1 MYSINKWWRKFC
13 LLLYIFTVSECE
25 NECINTNNEKSV
37 FIDSYIYFEKTDRRT
52 SSLYLNIITVN

>member
-1 MYSINKWWRKFC
+1 MYSSINKWWRKFC

-37 FIDSYIYFEKTDRRT
+37 FIDSYIYFE
-52 SSLYLNIITVN
+52 N